1 MTIKTAYALILL
13 AASLGL
19 QGCASSKHAAPV
31 SDRSPATKS
40 SAVTKSEFNT
50 PQREKDWRPRTYIV
64 QKGDT
69 LFSIAFNYGFDYRE
83 LAEMNGI
90 ADPGLIKVGQEI
102 HLFRDVNAPRPVVI
116 PEPPAAPVIKDGPVG
131 VKYAYSEN
139 ALTALEK
146 PSSRIEV
153 APKPVE
159 APSPTPTPPAQKSG
173 PTPQSEPQSIVATDD
188 EALNWRMPTDGK
200 LIGAFSETDNRKGVD
215 IAGKAGQPIFASA
228 GGKVV
233 YSGSGLRG
241 YGKLVIIKHNPT
253 YLSAYAHNSK
263 ILVKEGQSVQQGQ
276 KIAEMGNT
284 DSDQVKLHFEVRRYG
299 KPVDPARFLPLG
311 KS

>member
-1 MTIKTAYALILL
+1 MIHKIPAVVLLGALI
-13 AASLGL
+13 GL

-31 SDRSPATKS
+31 ADRSPSGKA

-90 ADPGLIKVGQEI
+90 ADPSVIKIGQEI
-102 HLFRDVNAPRPVVI
+102 RLFRDENAPRPVII
-116 PEPPAAPVIKDGPVG
+116 PAQPPAPVIKDGPVAI
-131 VKYAYSEN
+131 KYAYSES
-139 ALTALEK
+139 AVAELEK
-146 PSSRIEV
+146 GTAPKEAAAKPAV
-153 APKPVE
+153 APIAK
-159 APSPTPTPPAQKSG
+159 APPAQKTE
-173 PTPQSEPQSIVATDD
+173 PAPQPPAQTTAIAD
-188 EALNWRMPTDGK
+188 EEGLTWRMPSDGK
-200 LIGAFSETDNRKGVD
+200 LIGSFSETDNRKGVD
-215 IAGKAGQPIFASA
+215 IAGKMGQPIYASA

-299 KPVDPARFLPLG
+299 KPVDPARYLPLG

>member
-1 MTIKTAYALILL
+1 MIQKIPAVALLGVLI
-13 AASLGL
+13 GL
-19 QGCASSKHAAPV
+19 QGCASSKHAVPV
-31 SDRSPATKS
+31 AERSTGVKSPAV
-40 SAVTKSEFNT
+40 ARAAFNS
-50 PQREKDWRPRTYIV
+50 PQREKDWRPRIYIV

-83 LAEMNGI
+83 LAEINSI
-90 ADPGLIKVGQEI
+90 ADPSVIKIGQEI
-102 HLFRDVNAPRPVVI
+102 RLFRDANALRPVII
-116 PEPPAAPVIKDGPVG
+116 PAQPPAPAIKEGPKA
-131 VKYAYSEN
+131 VKYAYSES
-139 ALTALEK
+139 AVTELEK
-146 PSSRIEV
+146 GTPLKEAAAKPAPAPV
-153 APKPVE
+153 AK
-159 APSPTPTPPAQKSG
+159 TPPVQKAE
-173 PTPQSEPQSIVATDD
+173 PAPQPPEQTAVVAD
-188 EALNWRMPTDGK
+188 EEGLTWRMPSDGK
-200 LIGAFSETDNRKGVD
+200 LISSFSEADNRKGVD
-215 IAGKAGQPIFASA
+215 IAGTLGQPVYASA

-299 KPVDPARFLPLG
+299 KPVDPARYLSLG

>member
-1 MTIKTAYALILL
+1 MIRKFPLILVL
-13 AASLGL
+13 FGACLGL
-19 QGCASSKHAAPV
+19 QGCASSKHVSPV
-31 SDRSPATKS
+31 VERSSGSKASALTKS
-40 SAVTKSEFNT
+40 GFNT
-50 PQREKDWRPRTYIV
+50 PQREKDWRPRTYTV

-90 ADPGLIKVGQEI
+90 ADPSVIKIGQEI
-102 HLFRDVNAPRPVVI
+102 RLFRDENAPRPVII
-116 PEPPAAPVIKDGPVG
+116 PAQPPAPVIKEAPKA
-131 VKYAYSEN
+131 VKYAYSES
-139 ALTALEK
+139 AVAELEK
-146 PSSRIEV
+146 GAPLKEAAAKPTAAPV
-153 APKPVE
+153 AKTPPPVKVE
-159 APSPTPTPPAQKSG
+159 PAHQPPAQ
-173 PTPQSEPQSIVATDD
+173 TVVVAD
-188 EALNWRMPTDGK
+188 EEGLVWRMPTDGK
-200 LIGAFSETDNRKGVD
+200 VIGAFSEADNRKGVD
-215 IAGKAGQPIFASA
+215 IAGKVGQPIFASA

-284 DSDQVKLHFEVRRYG
+284 DSDQVKLHFEVRRQG
-299 KPVDPARFLPLG
+299 KPVDPARYLSLG

>member
-1 MTIKTAYALILL
+1 MNSKFSFTLVLL
-13 AASLGL
+13 GVFTVL
-19 QGCASSKHAAPV
+19 QGCASSKQAAPI
-31 SDRSPATKS
+31 SERSQSIKS
-40 SAVTKSEFNT
+40 STVTKSEFNT
-50 PQREKDWRPRTYIV
+50 PQREKDWRPRSYIV

-90 ADPGLIKVGQEI
+90 SEPAVIKTGQEI
-102 HLFRDVNAPRPVVI
+102 RLFRDENAPRPVII
-116 PEPPAAPVIKDGPVG
+116 PAPPPIPVIKEGPVG

-139 ALTALEK
+139 VVAEIEK
-146 PSSRIEV
+146 AVPVKEAPPKPVVSL
-153 APKPVE
+153 APKPNL
-159 APSPTPTPPAQKSG
+159 PAQKAE
-173 PTPQSEPQSIVATDD
+173 PVPQPVSQTVTVIDE

-200 LIGAFSETDNRKGVD
+200 LIGAFSEAENRKGVD
-215 IAGKAGQPIFASA
+215 IAGKAGQPIYASA
-228 GGKVV
+228 PGKVV

-241 YGKLVIIKHNPT
+241 YGKLVIIKHNQT
-253 YLSAYAHNSK
+253 YLSAYAHNNK
-263 ILVKEGQSVQQGQ
+263 ILVKEGQSVSQGQ

-299 KPVDPARFLPLG
+299 KPVDPGRFIPLG

>member
-1 MTIKTAYALILL
+1 MRKFPLILVL
-13 AASLGL
+13 SGACLGL
-19 QGCASSKHAAPV
+19 QACASSKHASPV
-31 SDRSPATKS
+31 VDRSPGIKS
-40 SAVTKSEFNT
+40 SAVPTSVFNT
-50 PQREKDWRPRTYIV
+50 PDREKDWRPRIYIV
-64 QKGDT
+64 QQGDT

-90 ADPGLIKVGQEI
+90 ADPSVIKIGQEI
-102 HLFRDVNAPRPVVI
+102 RLFRDENAPRPVII
-116 PEPPAAPVIKDGPVG
+116 PAQPPAPVIKDGPVAI
-131 VKYAYSEN
+131 KYAYSES
-139 ALTALEK
+139 AVAELEK
-146 PSSRIEV
+146 G
-153 APKPVE
+153 
-159 APSPTPTPPAQKSG
+159 APSKEATTKPAAAPAEKAPSVQKAEPAPQPPAQ
-173 PTPQSEPQSIVATDD
+173 TAIAAD
-188 EALNWRMPTDGK
+188 EEGLTWRMPSDGK
-200 LIGAFSETDNRKGVD
+200 LISSFSEADNRKGVD
-215 IAGKAGQPIFASA
+215 IAGKMGQPVYASA

-299 KPVDPARFLPLG
+299 KPVDPARYLPLG